1 VLVPFDAPQDDPA
14 AFANI
19 NTLAEL
25 NALPAAS

>member
-1 VLVPFDAPQDDPA
+1 APQDDPA